1 MRVLLIFLTVA
12 ILTLT
17 CLPVSGKY
25 LTLNDF
31 SIDVKNVKD
40 YYTPNEEVSLKITVT
55 PKNDDIAKEMSNR
68 KYTFYNYLNTPRKT
82 TVQISFKNGP
92 IYSQS
97 TTDKILVINREYT
110 NWDQGIDSISLN
122 VSGYVPS
129 ISSGVEKFTV
139 FEIEIENA
147 DTIKVNVTVV
157 NPPKLESE
165 ISNLKN
171 ELSQVEKEINDLS
184 KKTDVSDLKS
194 KLSDVKRDL
203 NDIEVLYNNKHYEDV
218 SKKIDD
224 VKNKI
229 ETLKLDTKK
238 SYAKYYVNSA
248 EDLINKIDVNLTKA
262 ESLIDLLK
270 SSGKNVLDY
279 TLKLAD
285 LKAEKSSLED
295 DVKDLRDLYDNGK
308 YDDVISEG
316 TDILKRE
323 NSLLEKISTLTEDL
337 RKLIEVTPTTQTTI
351 HTTTTN
357 ATSVKLPKVNWR
369 IVGFYG
375 GIVAGAIV
383 VVALAVIGLK
393 RYMRRRRWD
402 ELK

>member
-1 MRVLLIFLTVA
+1 MRVLLVFLTVA
-12 ILTLT
+12 ILILT

-82 TVQISFKNGP
+82 TVQISFRNGP

-97 TTDKILVINREYT
+97 TTDKILIINREYT

>member
-1 MRVLLIFLTVA
+1 MRVLLVFLTVA

-40 YYTPNEEVSLKITVT
+40 YYTPNEEVSLKITIT

-82 TVQISFKNGP
+82 TVQISFRNGP

>member
-1 MRVLLIFLTVA
+1 MRVLLVFLTVA
-12 ILTLT
+12 ILILT

-55 PKNDDIAKEMSNR
+55 PKNDDIAKDMSNR

-369 IVGFYG
+369 VVGFYG

>member
-1 MRVLLIFLTVA
+1 MRVLLVFLTVA
-12 ILTLT
+12 ILILT

-82 TVQISFKNGP
+82 TVQISFRNGP

-97 TTDKILVINREYT
+97 TTDKILIINREYT

-369 IVGFYG
+369 VVGFYG

>member
-1 MRVLLIFLTVA
+1 
-12 ILTLT
+12 
-17 CLPVSGKY
+17 VSGKY

-218 SKKIDD
+218 SEKIDD

>member
-82 TVQISFKNGP
+82 TVQISFKDGP
-92 IYSQS
+92 RYSQS

>member
-31 SIDVKNVKD
+31 SIDVKNVKG
-40 YYTPNEEVSLKITVT
+40 YYTPNEEVSLKITIT

-82 TVQISFKNGP
+82 TVQISFRNGP

-97 TTDKILVINREYT
+97 TTDKILIINREYT

-369 IVGFYG
+369 VVGFYG

>member
-1 MRVLLIFLTVA
+1 
-12 ILTLT
+12 
-17 CLPVSGKY
+17 VSGKY

-82 TVQISFKNGP
+82 TVQISFRNGP

-97 TTDKILVINREYT
+97 TTDKILIINREYT

-369 IVGFYG
+369 VVGFYG